1 MNPDFRAARW
11 RPYLPYLAWLLPLAA
26 TAWAVS
32 IPLSAPA
39 PGALS
44 RDETEPRFGVP
55 RPERERIWR
64 DISANDGDWR
74 RAGREAFPDHP
85 WSQHD
90 HYAAFLLKHMAM
102 LAARTGLSISQVAL
116 IFDEG
121 VHSRWPAPNGK
132 PVDATWVPLQ
142 PRQQ

>member
-1 MNPDFRAARW
+1 M
-11 RPYLPYLAWLLPLAA
+11 
-26 TAWAVS
+26 S
-32 IPLSAPA
+32 IPLGAPD
-39 PGALS
+39 PGRLS
-44 RDETEPRFGVP
+44 RDGAEPLFGVP

-64 DISANDGDWR
+64 DISGHDGEWR
-74 RAGREAFPDHP
+74 RAGREAFPRHP

-90 HYAAFLLKHMAM
+90 HYAAFLLQHMTM
-102 LAARTGLSISQVAL
+102 LAARKGLSISQVAL

-121 VHSRWPAPNGK
+121 VHNQWPAPNGK